1 MGTRSLWFVHS
12 HLNLVVYGRK
22 KGLTALFLCKKQKGY
37 NENFLAKKDEAM
49 RISRLY
55 TPDELN
61 KDKSIELQE
70 HNAHYV
76 RTVLRLRKD
85 QSLTLFN
92 GLGGEFICTLQEVS
106 RKRVVVNVVKAI
118 ERSVESPLHVTLGL
132 GISRGDRMDWAVQK
146 AVELGVNSITPL
158 LTERCVI
165 KFKADKKQQK
175 LQHWKH
181 IIQHATEQSGRT
193 ILPDL
198 NEISDLQ
205 DWLHK
210 QNDLK
215 VFLDPYAEKSLAE
228 VKPDNKRVTL
238 LSGPEGGFSI
248 EERELAIDA
257 GFIPVRLGNRILR
270 TETASLAAL
279 SAVQMLWGDFN

>member
-1 MGTRSLWFVHS
+1 
-12 HLNLVVYGRK
+12 
-22 KGLTALFLCKKQKGY
+22 
-37 NENFLAKKDEAM
+37 M

-61 KDKSIELQE
+61 TGQKLELQQD
-70 HNAHYV
+70 NAHYA
-76 RTVLRLRKD
+76 RTVLRLKKD

-92 GLGGEFICTLQEVS
+92 GLGGEYICTLQEVS
-106 RKRVVVNVVKAI
+106 RKRVVVNVLEAVD
-118 ERSVESPLHVTLGL
+118 RSVESPLHVTLGL

-146 AVELGVNSITPL
+146 AVELGVNNITPL
-158 LTERCVI
+158 ITERCVI
-165 KFKADKKQQK
+165 KFKADKKQQRH
-175 LQHWKH
+175 QHWKH
-181 IIQHATEQSGRT
+181 IVQHATEQSGRT
-193 ILPDL
+193 ILPNL
-198 NEISDLQ
+198 NEIADIQ
-205 DWLHK
+205 DWVQK
-210 QNDLK
+210 QDDLK

-279 SAVQMLWGDFN
+279 SAVQMLWGDFI